1 MVWGCPANYG
11 LIVTTNRQWQ
21 SCFALPLQ
29 QIWRNQGPA
38 APHKQRPAIL
48 PLPATVAPVKFQ
60 QMKRTN
66 IIILVAIAV
75 AIAALIVF
83 SANDFSTYDTI
94 DSAKKKQGS
103 FVHLIAK
110 LDNGAPIEYDPAKDA
125 NYLSF
130 YAVDSLGGRTKVVY
144 RNSKPTD
151 LEKSER
157 VVLKGK
163 MQGDVFE
170 CKDILLKCPSKYKDD
185 KKQLEKELGKEG

>member
-1 MVWGCPANYG
+1 
-11 LIVTTNRQWQ
+11 
-21 SCFALPLQ
+21 
-29 QIWRNQGPA
+29 
-38 APHKQRPAIL
+38 
-48 PLPATVAPVKFQ
+48 
-60 QMKRTN
+60 MKRTN

-75 AIAALIVF
+75 SIAALIIF

-94 DSAKKKQGS
+94 ASAKQKQGT

-110 LDNGAPIEYDPAKDA
+110 LDNASPVEYDAIKNP

-144 RNSKPTD
+144 HSSKPTD

-163 MQGDVFE
+163 MQGEVFE

-185 KKQLEKELGKEG
+185 KKQLEKEVSGS